1 MGNADIR
8 DLAVIEEVP
17 FADLSGSVVA
27 VDAHN
32 WLYRYLT
39 TTVKWTDD
47 AVYTTDDG
55 TEVANLVGV
64 VQGLPKFFEHD
75 LTPVFVFD
83 GAVTD
88 LKDDEVAQRRE
99 QRERAEEKLEA
110 ARERGDSIAVA
121 RLESRTQRLTDVI
134 LSTTR
139 ELLGLLDVP
148 VVEAPAEGEVQAAH
162 MARRDDVD
170 HVGTED
176 YDALL
181 LGAPMTLRQ
190 LTSKGDPELMD
201 FQATLD
207 RHDLTWEQ
215 LVDAAVLMGTDFNEG
230 ISGIGPK
237 TAVDLVREHGD
248 IWTVFEARDVYVE
261 DADRIRDLFL
271 DPAVTDDYALD
282 TDLSPDVDA
291 ARAFVC
297 DEWTSTRTRWRVAS
311 SASRRASSRPASTG
325 GGESPADRRQPVGSC
340 EDTGNRRVV
349 TRGGRTSTPHVRTS
363 PRPVRGRRSP
373 GVSGRSSGRRVPFR
387 SDDDRVGRCSRL
399 GRCHRVGRR
408 VRAARAVPNAVRA
421 HRSRPPECVVTR
433 PSVRYRGAVRGDS
446 MTDSG
451 TTVRSPVPTEKFA
464 RVSLKRTRSAAPAA
478 TPEGFTSRRP
488 SGRP

>member
-55 TEVANLVGV
+55 AEVANLVGV

-83 GAVTD
+83 GAITD
-88 LKDDEVAQRRE
+88 LKDEEVTQRRE

-148 VVEAPAEGEVQAAH
+148 VVEAPAEGEAQAAH

-170 HVGTED
+170 YVGTED

-297 DEWTSTRTRWRVAS
+297 DEWGVHEDEVARGFERIEESLVQTGLDRW
-311 SASRRASSRPASTG
+311 G
-325 GGESPADRRQPVGSC
+325 
-340 EDTGNRRVV
+340 
-349 TRGGRTSTPHVRTS
+349 
-363 PRPVRGRRSP
+363 
-373 GVSGRSSGRRVPFR
+373 
-387 SDDDRVGRCSRL
+387 
-399 GRCHRVGRR
+399 
-408 VRAARAVPNAVRA
+408 
-421 HRSRPPECVVTR
+421 
-433 PSVRYRGAVRGDS
+433 
-446 MTDSG
+446 
-451 TTVRSPVPTEKFA
+451 
-464 RVSLKRTRSAAPAA
+464 
-478 TPEGFTSRRP
+478 
-488 SGRP
+488 